1 MPTLIYLRPSWNKS
15 IYLKITEKRAWKC
28 KSFFGSQTILFQA
41 ISSRLDTANDMLS
54 LIMTDLR
61 HLTRNDRIETLSC
74 VVAWYRT
81 FEACNL
87 VARSACDEDWRRFSW
102 EILRGKRSTNGQSN
116 RWHIWQHIWR
126 YNLTSCHA
134 IQHDTSR
141 LETMARNVWSSIN
154 RALTSVTTSAT
165 IQLVRSWVLG
175 QDSWLRDL
183 VPYYMLAMP
192 KYFTILVAIP
202 CWPQIKLWW

>member
-1 MPTLIYLRPSWNKS
+1 MIGSPQLRLTWGIWPEMS
-15 IYLKITEKRAWKC
+15 IW
-28 KSFFGSQTILFQA
+28 QNW
-41 ISSRLDTANDMLS
+41 DTQL
-54 LIMTDLR
+54 
-61 HLTRNDRIETLSC
+61 C
-74 VVAWYRT
+74 CGVCRT
-81 FEACNL
+81 VEACNL
-87 VARSACDEDWRRFSW
+87 VARNACDEDWRRFSW
-102 EILRGKRSTNGQSN
+102 EILSGKRSTNGQSN
-116 RWHIWQHIWR
+116 RWHIWRHIWR

-154 RALTSVTTSAT
+154 RAPTSVTTSAT
-165 IQLVRSWVLG
+165 SQQVRSWVLG
-175 QDSWLRDL
+175 QDSWLRGL